1 MTLIIEKW
9 DLHPLH
15 LSYHRPLRW
24 ASMEEDG
31 ADFLLLVLHSKD
43 GHTGVA
49 EASVRVEW
57 AGVNLAALMVVLNEI
72 FLPRLKGVDISD
84 LVATDRIISRIPEQS
99 LAKSVV
105 DSACWD
111 MRAEAAGTPLWQY
124 LGGRQE
130 VPVSWILTRQ
140 APEIMAEE
148 AGQITG
154 DHGIRTLK
162 LKTGQGLEKDRK
174 MLRLVRETV
183 GEDVQLYADANSYY
197 DPEDIVP
204 YTELLTEAGCV
215 MSEDPCTIMPD
226 DTGRLVCEASIVPI
240 MIDKHC
246 RNYFQAQTYLKWGAA
261 AISVKYSKS
270 GISESLLILD
280 QADSA
285 GAQAPLGLS
294 ANSSFGSLSTLSL
307 AATRSPT
314 DNLLPAEE
322 SFFLQLRDDYITE
335 PLRIADGVITLPD
348 TAGAAVLVDW
358 DKVRAY
364 SAAP

>member
-1 MTLIIEKW
+1 MTLVVERW

-15 LSYHRPLRW
+15 LRYHQPLRW

-31 ADFLLLVLHSKD
+31 ADFLLLSLHTSD

-72 FLPRLKGVDISD
+72 ILPRLKGVDISD
-84 LVATDRIISRIPEQS
+84 LVATDRVISRIPEQS

-105 DSACWD
+105 DAACWD
-111 MRAEAAGTPLWQY
+111 LRAEAAGTPLWQY

-148 AGQITG
+148 AGRITG

-162 LKTGQGLEKDRK
+162 LKTGQGLDKDRR
-174 MLRLVRETV
+174 MLSLVREAV
-183 GEDVQLYADANSYY
+183 GPEVQLYADANSYY
-197 DPEDIVP
+197 DPEDIVD
-204 YTELLTEAGCV
+204 YTALLTEVGCV

-226 DTGRLVCEASIVPI
+226 EAGQRVREASTVPI

-246 RNYFQAQTYLKWGAA
+246 RTYFQAQTYLNWGAD
-261 AISVKYSKS
+261 AISVKYPKS

-280 QADSA
+280 QADAA

-294 ANSSFGSLSTLSL
+294 ANSSFGSLATLSL
-307 AATRSPT
+307 AATRSPS

-335 PLRIADGVITLPD
+335 PLRIIDGTITLPD
-348 TAGAAVLVDW
+348 NAGAAGLVDW
-358 DKVRAY
+358 DKVRAHTKDL
-364 SAAP
+364 

>member
-1 MTLIIEKW
+1 MTLVIDRW
-9 DLHPLH
+9 DIHPLH
-15 LSYHRPLRW
+15 LRYHRPLRW
-24 ASMEEDG
+24 ASMEEAG
-31 ADFLLLVLHSKD
+31 ADFVLLALHTKD

-84 LVATDRIISRIPEQS
+84 LVATDRVISRIPEQS

-111 MRAEAAGTPLWQY
+111 LRAEEAGTPLWKY

-148 AGQITG
+148 AGRITS

-162 LKTGQGLEKDRK
+162 LKTGQGLEKDRQ
-174 MLRLVRETV
+174 MLALVREIV
-183 GEDVQLYADANSYY
+183 GPDVQLYADANSYY
-197 DPEDIVP
+197 DPEDIVD
-204 YTELLTEAGCV
+204 YTALLTEVGCV

-226 DTGRLVCEASIVPI
+226 EAGQLVREASDVPI

-246 RNYFQAQTYLKWGAA
+246 RNYFQAQTYLNWGAD
-261 AISVKYSKS
+261 AISVKYPKS

-280 QADSA
+280 QADKA
-285 GAQAPLGLS
+285 GAQAPLGLG
-294 ANSSFGSLSTLSL
+294 ANSSFGSLATLSL

-322 SFFLQLRDDYITE
+322 SFFLQLQDDYITE
-335 PLRIADGVITLPD
+335 PLRIKGGIITLPD
-348 TAGAAVLVDW
+348 SAGAALVDW
-358 DKVRAY
+358 DKVRAFRT
-364 SAAP
+364 AP